1 LLDFTDQI
9 FTVGFAAGGTGMPC
23 RHAYWY
29 LLTAFPLAGLAFWP
43 NYLSQFATS
52 PLEFHMHGITASLWL
67 TLLVFQ
73 SWTIQNGQREMHRQT
88 GVLSLGLFPLF
99 LAGGAS
105 IFVGMAHRYAAHM
118 PGACRAS
125 GSRAKRVAARPE

>member
-88 GVLSLGLFPLF
+88 GVLSLGLFPAVPSWRSVDLRRDGTS
-99 LAGGAS
+99 LCCPHAGGMPS
-105 IFVGMAHRYAAHM
+105 IGLTSK
-118 PGACRAS
+118 AS
-125 GSRAKRVAARPE
+125 GRSS